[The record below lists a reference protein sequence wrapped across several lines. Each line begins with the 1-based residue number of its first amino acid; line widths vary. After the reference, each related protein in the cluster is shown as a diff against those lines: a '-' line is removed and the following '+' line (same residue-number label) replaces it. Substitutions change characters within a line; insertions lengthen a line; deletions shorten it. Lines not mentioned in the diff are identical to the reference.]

1 MSKKLEGKIA
11 LITGGSAGIGLA
23 TARQFVEEGA
33 YVYIIGRWQA
43 QLDAAVASI
52 GSQIQAI
59 QGDVGKLADL
69 DRIYAQIGREKGRL
83 DIVFAN
89 VGGNGTSP
97 GAASSA
103 DLVPLGSI
111 TEEHYN
117 TMFDINVKGAVFTVQ
132 KALPLIP
139 KGGSIILT
147 ASIVSIKGFPAFS
160 IYSATKAAVRSFAR
174 TWTTD
179 LKDRHI
185 RVNAVS
191 PGPIDTPLLNQ
202 TFANPDEMK
211 ALASTVVMG
220 RLGRPDELAKA
231 VVFLA
236 SSDASFITGV
246 ELFVDGGA
254 AQV

>member
-23 TARQFVEEGA
+23 TAKEFVEEGA
-33 YVYIIGRWQA
+33 YVYITGRRQPE
-43 QLDAAVASI
+43 LDAAVASI
-52 GSQIQAI
+52 GHDIKAI
-59 QGDVGKLADL
+59 QGDVTKLDDL
-69 DRIYAQIGREKGRL
+69 DRIYAQIAKEKGRL

-89 VGGNGTSP
+89 AGGGP
-97 GAASSA
+97 
-103 DLVPLGSI
+103 LVPLGSI
-111 TEEHYN
+111 TEEHYDSVFN
-117 TMFDINVKGAVFTVQ
+117 VNVKAVVFTVQ

-139 KGGSIILT
+139 KGGSIVLN

-179 LKDRHI
+179 LKDRGI

-191 PGPIDTPLLNQ
+191 PGPTDTPLLNEAF
-202 TFANPDEMK
+202 TNPDDMK

-220 RLGRPDELAKA
+220 RLGRPEELAKA
-231 VVFLA
+231 VTFLA
-236 SSDASFITGV
+236 SSDASFITGI